1 LQGTGRV
8 TDLAVQVRCRPLRL
22 MLPLLL
28 ATRLAAAQAASD
40 CTDQDA
46 TACGRHHFEVGNDAF
61 EKGDFAAAAA
71 EFQAA
76 MSERPHPVIRFNLAL
91 SLARLGRP
99 SAAID
104 QLKQVQADPETDKD
118 LRERAG
124 KEQNLAEQALSRV
137 TFRLSDPT
145 RQSVELD
152 SVAVKLAADQEL
164 PLDPGSHHVRVIS
177 GGSVLLDQDLDLSPG
192 ERVELRV
199 GERSR
204 RIDVVV
210 VPEATHPKRPER
222 PERPLPMPRPERR
235 LLAPAWFYAGVGA
248 SAVLTGLTVWSGID
262 TNHAYSSYQRDL
274 PNLDQA
280 QADAR
285 VQSGHSRELRTNL
298 LLAGSVLC
306 GAGSA
311 ALGIWFVDF
320 SGRRQTSVGLS
331 PSGVA
336 LSGYF

>member
-1 LQGTGRV
+1 
-8 TDLAVQVRCRPLRL
+8 

-40 CTDQDA
+40 CPDPDA
-46 TACGRHHFEVGNDAF
+46 TACGRHHFEVGNAAF

-118 LRERAG
+118 LRERAS
-124 KEQNLAEQALSRV
+124 KEQTLAEQALSRV

-177 GGSVLLDQDLDLSPG
+177 GNSVLLDQDLDLSPG

-204 RIDVVV
+204 RIDVLV
-210 VPEATHPKRPER
+210 VPEATHPKGPER
-222 PERPLPMPRPERR
+222 PAPKPLPEQRS
-235 LLAPAWFYAGVGA
+235 LAPAWFYAGVGA

-320 SGRRQTSVGLS
+320 SGKRQTSVGLS

-336 LSGYF
+336 LAGRF